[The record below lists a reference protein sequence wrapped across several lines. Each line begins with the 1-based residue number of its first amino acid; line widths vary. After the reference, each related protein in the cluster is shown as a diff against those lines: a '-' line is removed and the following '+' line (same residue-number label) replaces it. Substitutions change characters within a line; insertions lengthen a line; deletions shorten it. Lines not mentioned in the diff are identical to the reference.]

1 MEAHETPPMQEGR
14 RRLSVAHLLTALVVM
29 FALSPIADSFAFGS
43 LLESAIF
50 TIVSLTAVG
59 AVGGRRRTWV
69 AAAALAIP
77 ALAARWLS
85 HAWPAVVPVD
95 IGLVLSAV
103 FVLFVVAHLFR
114 FVIVATVINGEVL
127 CASIAVY
134 LLFAILWSLLYTLLA
149 RWDPNAFSFTVPR
162 DALATMSGFMS
173 LYYSIQILTTLAF
186 GDILP
191 VSNLARMMAIV
202 EAGVGIFYLAILV
215 ARLVG
220 LYSTEPPSE
229 AGKT

>member
-1 MEAHETPPMQEGR
+1 
-14 RRLSVAHLLTALVVM
+14 M
-29 FALSPIADSFAFGS
+29 FALSPIADSFAYGS

-50 TIVSLTAVG
+50 TVVLLTAVG

-69 AAAALAIP
+69 TAAALAIP

-85 HAWPAVVPVD
+85 HVWPAVVPVD
-95 IGLVLSAV
+95 VGLVLAAV
-103 FVLFVVAHLFR
+103 FVSFVIAHLFR
-114 FVIVATVINGEVL
+114 FVIAATVINGEVL

-162 DALATMSGFMS
+162 DAMATMSGFMS

-220 LYSTEPPSE
+220 LYSTDPP
-229 AGKT
+229 ANDVKK

>member
-1 MEAHETPPMQEGR
+1 
-14 RRLSVAHLLTALVVM
+14 
-29 FALSPIADSFAFGS
+29 
-43 LLESAIF
+43 
-50 TIVSLTAVG
+50 
-59 AVGGRRRTWV
+59 
-69 AAAALAIP
+69 
-77 ALAARWLS
+77 
-85 HAWPAVVPVD
+85 
-95 IGLVLSAV
+95 
-103 FVLFVVAHLFR
+103 
-114 FVIVATVINGEVL
+114 
-127 CASIAVY
+127 
-134 LLFAILWSLLYTLLA
+134 
-149 RWDPNAFSFTVPR
+149 
-162 DALATMSGFMS
+162 MSGFMS